1 LLRLGG
7 CGKSP
12 REHTDLGANL
22 DDRVMFGAG
31 DTHTHTREHANE
43 SNVWC
48 WGESLKNQGP
58 GMFNIYGEYEWD
70 FLEFVPILLARAHIH
85 EPVGWGAEREIGK
98 DVFEA
103 PVRVCEVECV

>member
-1 LLRLGG
+1 
-7 CGKSP
+7 
-12 REHTDLGANL
+12 
-22 DDRVMFGAG
+22 
-31 DTHTHTREHANE
+31 
-43 SNVWC
+43 
-48 WGESLKNQGP
+48 
-58 GMFNIYGEYEWD
+58 MFNIYGEYEWD